1 MTGQQILTADLLD
14 ILFENRN
21 KNYGA
26 YELRRSYNYRLMLS
40 LLISFSFVFLLL
52 LLLPLKGKS
61 DVLPAEAIPP
71 ELTARYIDTEK
82 TPQVEVPPP
91 VKKSVSNPAPAAA
104 QIQYNSIAI
113 APDAVVTEVLPTQD
127 DIGSSF
133 ISDITTP
140 GAADVGLV
148 PPVVSGNGND
158 AAAVEEKEKP
168 VVYSYSAPQ
177 FPGGKEAWL
186 RFLSR
191 QLRAPGDMAPGEKRS
206 VLIRFLV
213 NASGSIT
220 GFEVLQSG
228 GSAFD
233 NEVIRVLKNGP
244 KWKPALENGHPV
256 SRTFTQ
262 PLTFVQEEE

>member
-26 YELRRSYNYRLMLS
+26 YELRRSYNYHMVLS
-40 LLISFSFVFLLL
+40 ILIAFSAVILLL
-52 LLLPLKGKS
+52 LLLPLKGKG
-61 DVLPAEAIPP
+61 DVLPPQHMP
-71 ELTARYIDTEK
+71 GELTTRYIEIEK
-82 TPQVEVPPP
+82 QPLVEAPPP
-91 VKKSVSNPAPAAA
+91 VQKKVSKPAPAAA
-104 QIQYNSIAI
+104 QIQYNAVAI
-113 APDAVVTEVLPTQD
+113 APDKEVTDVMPTQD
-127 DIGSSF
+127 EIGSSF

-140 GAADVGLV
+140 GAADAGLV
-148 PPVVSGNGND
+148 PPVVNGNGNA

-168 VVYSYSAPQ
+168 AVYSYSAPQ

-191 QLRAPGDMAPGEKRS
+191 QLRAPSDMAPGEKRS

-213 NASGSIT
+213 SANGSIT

-244 KWKPALENGHPV
+244 KWKPALENGLPV

-262 PLTFVQEEE
+262 PVTFVQEEE